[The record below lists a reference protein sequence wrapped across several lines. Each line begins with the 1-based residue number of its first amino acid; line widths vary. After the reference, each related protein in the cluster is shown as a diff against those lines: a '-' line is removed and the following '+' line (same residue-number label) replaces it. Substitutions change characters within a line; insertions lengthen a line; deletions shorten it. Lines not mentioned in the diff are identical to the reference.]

1 MCLLLQDMKVDGCG
15 DGSWDSKRYFTC
27 KDGHAIFIVLSKL
40 KPDQRFLQQPKGNN
54 PQDDDLRD
62 KSEKE
67 EPWDAPGQTELQRF
81 IGPRRGIQGHQNSC
95 YLDATLFAMFGLTN
109 KFDEVIS
116 DPPDDIF
123 ACDVLETMCKEIVY
137 PLRR

>member
-1 MCLLLQDMKVDGCG
+1 MLCCVAL
-15 DGSWDSKRYFTC
+15 
-27 KDGHAIFIVLSKL
+27 
-40 KPDQRFLQQPKGNN
+40 
-54 PQDDDLRD
+54 DDDLRD

-67 EPWDAPGQTELQRF
+67 ELWDAPKPTELQRF

-109 KFDEVIS
+109 KFDQVIS
-116 DPPDDIF
+116 EPADDTF